1 MENLTEYC
9 AAGVSF
15 RDEMI
20 DTSENVSL
28 RVITFT
34 TPKKTSNPSV
44 VFVAGWVSQISAW
57 QEVLLEM
64 TKEFNVYYIET
75 REKISSRV
83 KGNVGYGVV
92 DMGQDIV
99 KLIEHFDLKNGE
111 YIFFGSSLG
120 ATTIL
125 DSCRL
130 LKSDP
135 RCLVLVGPNA
145 EFRVPKT
152 WIFLVTIFYPPMY
165 KLIKPTVLWYLKNF
179 RLNVKHDY
187 AQFEKYSTA
196 LDAADPWK
204 LKKAVLSLAKYK
216 IWDFLEHVKYPALI
230 IGASK
235 DKLHDPGNLKK
246 IVHDLTNSTYVDMET
261 NNNTHTKAVVSE
273 MRIYLSE
280 LINPESKT
288 T

>member
-9 AAGVSF
+9 AVGVSF

-20 DTSENVSL
+20 DVSKNVSL

-34 TPKKTSNPSV
+34 PPHKTSNPSV

-64 TKEFNVYYIET
+64 TREFNVYYVET

-83 KGNVGYGVV
+83 QGNVGYGVEE
-92 DMGQDIV
+92 MGQDIV
-99 KLIEHFDLKNGE
+99 TLIEHFNLKDGE
-111 YIFFGSSLG
+111 YLFFGSSLG

-130 LKSDP
+130 LKTDP
-135 RCLVLVGPNA
+135 LCLVLVGPNA

-179 RLNVKHDY
+179 RLNVKHDR

-216 IWDFLEHVKYPALI
+216 IWDFLENVKFPALI

-235 DKLHDPGNLKK
+235 DKLHEPENLKK
-246 IVHDLTNSTYVDMET
+246 IVRGLNNSNYLDMET

-273 MRIYLSE
+273 MKKYLSE
-280 LINPESKT
+280 LMKPKNEIN
-288 T
+288 